1 MDCVRTGEVSTFQP
15 YNDTVEGA
23 NVTATEEPSA
33 QRKEPNS
40 EHEIM
45 MRLLA
50 IMERRDNMLERLL
63 IVSQSIELQRLT
75 CNAIRRT
82 TRRNR

>member
-50 IMERRDNMLERLL
+50 IMERRDNMLE
-63 IVSQSIELQRLT
+63 
-75 CNAIRRT
+75 
-82 TRRNR
+82 